1 MLGNKA
7 ATCKINLWDDIN
19 KVNQSTHSFVAIKIQ
34 PMAKEY
40 KYERVSYEPSRLNNG
55 EFVPRISIVT
65 NGSSDDLNEEYRDF
79 QSDDM
84 LRVLDFDNMPEPPPS
99 DAIFGHLEFELDD
112 DDTITDDAPPK
123 FPKRYFVIRGSYI
136 FYFASED
143 VGGIESPQHGAGGL
157 NHQGRFQN
165 QNAPKFKGSPLGV
178 IPLERTVVEFPPG
191 GRRCFREHAK
201 TDAKNGYEMMI
212 RHMGRG
218 GLSATDTSGAVT
230 NKRRAPA
237 YIVCDTNGQRELW
250 KKAIVIRADAHR
262 KDTKLRPAGVANIPN
277 NAETDGGSSR
287 LRDRGS
293 RGDGGDRRVGGNI
306 SVLAGVIEAE
316 EQKDIDEALKH
327 FGNSAF
333 FEEADWVNEFFT
345 SNDEIES
352 LATSRKLERWQ
363 TSIKKGL
370 RGAVLEQYEYFVEA
384 SKEMTIM
391 GREIANL
398 KELVS
403 KQVETVESMKHVS
416 FELGSLVPNKYSQNK
431 QNDHLEYPDD
441 EEDLYSSDEDENL
454 GKSDNNNSRSK
465 FAGQKSPSKK
475 TLHSDSTAIAI
486 PSWLENDAV
495 EEIAAFIKESRYSN
509 ATDLLLKAKF
519 QINEIMYEV
528 RLFIF

>member
-1 MLGNKA
+1 
-7 ATCKINLWDDIN
+7 
-19 KVNQSTHSFVAIKIQ
+19 
-34 PMAKEY
+34 MANEY
-40 KYERVSYEPSRLNNG
+40 KYERVSFEPSRLNNG
-55 EFVPRISIVT
+55 EFIPRISIVT
-65 NGSSDDLNEEYRDF
+65 SNGSNDESKEEKYRDF
-79 QSDDM
+79 DEEDM
-84 LRVLDFDNMPEPPPS
+84 LRILDFDNMPEPPPS

-112 DDTITDDAPPK
+112 DDTITADAPPK

-136 FYFASED
+136 FYFSTDD
-143 VGGIESPQHGAGGL
+143 VGGIDAQNVSS
-157 NHQGRFQN
+157 QGRFQY
-165 QNAPKFKGSPLGV
+165 QNAPKFKGTPLGV

-218 GLSATDTSGAVT
+218 GLGATDTSGAVT

-237 YIVCDTNGQRELW
+237 YIVCDTSGQRELW

-262 KDTKLRPAGVANIPN
+262 KDTKLRPAGVTNIPS
-277 NAETDGGSSR
+277 NAESLADAGSSIAGGR
-287 LRDRGS
+287 FRERGS
-293 RGDGGDRRVGGNI
+293 IYRSDVAAGDRRVGGNI
-306 SVLAGVIEAE
+306 SVLAGVIETE

-345 SNDEIES
+345 SNDELES

-398 KELVS
+398 KELVL

-416 FELGSLVPNKYSQNK
+416 FELGALIPNKYQNR
-431 QNDHLEYPDD
+431 NFDNLEYPED

-454 GKSDNNNSRSK
+454 QDATKGRDSNNNARNELGGLKSQSR
-465 FAGQKSPSKK
+465 K
-475 TLHSDSTAIAI
+475 TLFSDSTSSIDI
-486 PSWLENDAV
+486 PPYLENDVV

-509 ATDLLLKAKF
+509 ATDLLLKAKDEINDIMNQVRSILISKF
-519 QINEIMYEV
+519 QLQMINTVCLSLRYN
-528 RLFIF
+528 

>member
-1 MLGNKA
+1 M
-7 ATCKINLWDDIN
+7 
-19 KVNQSTHSFVAIKIQ
+19 SS
-34 PMAKEY
+34 KEY
-40 KYERVSYEPSRLNNG
+40 KYEKISYEPSNLNNG
-55 EFVPRISIVT
+55 EFVPRICIVT
-65 NGSSDDLNEEYRDF
+65 DNDGATNEEEYRDF

-84 LRVLDFDNMPEPPPS
+84 LRVLDFDNMPESPPS

-112 DDTITDDAPPK
+112 DATITDDVPPK

-136 FYFASED
+136 FYFSTDD
-143 VGGIESPQHGAGGL
+143 VGGIESSQQSAA
-157 NHQGRFQN
+157 QGRFQHN
-165 QNAPKFKGSPLGV
+165 NSPKFKGTPLGV

-218 GLSATDTSGAVT
+218 GLSATDSSGAVT

-262 KDTKLRPAGVANIPN
+262 KDTKLRPAGVTNIPVN
-277 NAETDGGSSR
+277 DDSLTEGGTSGR
-287 LRDRGS
+287 YRDRGGH
-293 RGDGGDRRVGGNI
+293 RGDTGNRPVGGTI
-306 SVLAGVIEAE
+306 SVLAGVIEVE

-333 FEEADWVNEFFT
+333 FVEADWVNEFFT
-345 SNDEIES
+345 TNDEIES
-352 LATSRKLERWQ
+352 LTTSRKLEQWQ

-416 FELGSLVPNKYSQNK
+416 FELGSLIPNKYSQNK
-431 QNDHLEYPDD
+431 YDNLEFPDD
-441 EEDLYSSDEDENL
+441 EEEIYSSDEEEV
-454 GKSDNNNSRSK
+454 SP
-465 FAGQKSPSKK
+465 QKKLDGHRSPSKK
-475 TLHSDSTAIAI
+475 TLHSDSTTIGI

-509 ATDLLLKAKF
+509 ATDLLLKAKNE
-519 QINEIMYEV
+519 INEILNQV
-528 RLFIF
+528 SSSKNH